1 MSDIVFCLDSLKAL
15 VLSASASASFTYS
28 APASITVDVTLSETV
43 SYGFLVSMFVDTL
56 YVNGVF
62 SPEVLVR

>member
-1 MSDIVFCLDSLKAL
+1 MFFASNSLKAL

-28 APASITVDVTLSETV
+28 APAGITVDVTLSETV
-43 SYGFLVSMFVDTL
+43 SSGFLVSMLVETL
-56 YVNGVF
+56 YVNGVL